1 MDYYLL
7 TDLAARVGYHL
18 ALSGAETFRVEETI
32 RRIIG
37 AYGIECEAFS
47 IPNCV
52 MVSLEAANGKPLMVM
67 KRVDFHGNDLESVEK
82 LNALSR
88 RICAE
93 TPDPSVAAQWLDETL
108 KGRRHYSVP
117 VYYLGNFC
125 AAAGFCPVFGGTLR
139 DSLFAGLLGLIIGFV
154 SRQMDRRE
162 TNPFFSTIVEAF
174 AMAVPAYLAAGFHL
188 VDYIDF
194 VIIGTL
200 MILVPGLLITTSMR
214 DIIYG
219 DTNSGI
225 NRIVQVLL
233 SAFAIALGTA
243 AAWRVT
249 SGVYGLT
256 VASGSASYPAWAQA
270 VMIFVACTGF
280 FILFNVHD
288 WGSILCALGGV
299 FTWMTYLLCRDLGMS
314 IYSMNFFA
322 AVVSALYSEILAR
335 SRKYPVTSYLVI
347 SLLPLVPG
355 AGIYYTMSLGL
366 GGDVQAAVHK
376 GLETAGVA
384 GASPWRS
391 CWCPRSSASSPR
403 RTGKAESSV
412 RKVKTAA
419 RLGGS
424 FLLQCVNVSVQRG
437 KIAVGIGVQVAVFRV
452 DETVG
457 QKKDIHPDLACS
469 HVLGR
474 VVADHQA
481 LLRLDAERARDLEV
495 VSRIRLAEGRGL
507 VGRVN
512 FKILRHKARPADAV
526 LRRHVGKDRIR
537 RQRDA
542 VAALFELMDRLHRR
556 GIKAADVARGV
567 ELIGVEILEKYRS
580 LWHFSSP

>member
-7 TDLAARVGYHL
+7 ADMTVQIGYELAVA
-18 ALSGAETFRVEETI
+18 GAETYRVEETM
-32 RRIIG
+32 RRVIE
-37 AYGIECEAFS
+37 AYGTEGQAFA

-52 MVSLEAANGKPLMVM
+52 AVSFVTPNTKPLTIM
-67 KRVDFHGNDLESVEK
+67 KRVGYHGNDLERIEK

-93 TPDPSVAAQWLDETL
+93 VPDPETAQHWLKETTAAVRSYAVWI
-108 KGRRHYSVP
+108 
-117 VYYLGNFC
+117 YYLGNFM
-125 AAAGFCPVFGGTLR
+125 AAAGFCCVFGGTVR
-139 DSLFAGLLGLIIGFV
+139 DWLWAGLSGLTIGFV
-154 SRQMDRRE
+154 TRCMDRLE
-162 TNPFFSTIVEAF
+162 VNPFFSTIAASF
-174 AMAVPAYLAAGFHL
+174 LMALPAYVAAGL
-188 VDYIDF
+188 GWLDCVAV
-194 VIIGTL
+194 VIIGAL
-200 MILVPGLLITTSMR
+200 MLLVPGLLITNSMR

-322 AVVSALYSEILAR
+322 AVVSALYSELMAR

-384 GASPWRS
+384 GS
-391 CWCPRSSASSPR
+391 
-403 RTGKAESSV
+403 
-412 RKVKTAA
+412 
-419 RLGGS
+419 
-424 FLLQCVNVSVQRG
+424 
-437 KIAVGIGVQVAVFRV
+437 IAVAILLVSTIFRLV
-452 DETVG
+452 TAQNG
-457 QKKDIHPDLACS
+457 K
-469 HVLGR
+469 
-474 VVADHQA
+474 
-481 LLRLDAERARDLEV
+481 
-495 VSRIRLAEGRGL
+495 SR
-507 VGRVN
+507 
-512 FKILRHKARPADAV
+512 K
-526 LRRHVGKDRIR
+526 
-537 RQRDA
+537 
-542 VAALFELMDRLHRR
+542 
-556 GIKAADVARGV
+556 
-567 ELIGVEILEKYRS
+567 
-580 LWHFSSP
+580 